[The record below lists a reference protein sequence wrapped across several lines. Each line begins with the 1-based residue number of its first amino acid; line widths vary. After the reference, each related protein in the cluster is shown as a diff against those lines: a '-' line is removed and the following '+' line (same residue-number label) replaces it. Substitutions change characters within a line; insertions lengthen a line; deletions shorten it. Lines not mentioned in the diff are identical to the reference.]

1 MLRIQQS
8 GGIFVF
14 EITAVLSLIA
24 ILLND
29 DTSNYKTVKI
39 AISNFS
45 IIIDTITSVKITF
58 FLFPLLE
65 VHPNAWIFV
74 LSFVFIGNLTILN
87 LIIAILI
94 DLLKTKDEN

>member
-1 MLRIQQS
+1 MTNGWSLLYDELKMDDYEHSENYYDQDRNRPLSVGMNDTI
-8 GGIFVF
+8 
-14 EITAVLSLIA
+14 ITGTE
-24 ILLND
+24 ND
-29 DTSNYKTVKI
+29 DT
-39 AISNFS
+39 
-45 IIIDTITSVKITF
+45 ITF

>member
-1 MLRIQQS
+1 MNFKSISFFL
-8 GGIFVF
+8 GLFIFP
-14 EITAVLSLIA
+14 LSALSFLN
-24 ILLND
+24 ILYSTYFDYFL
-29 DTSNYKTVKI
+29 
-39 AISNFS
+39 S
-45 IIIDTITSVKITF
+45 IESYTITF